1 MSYPDI
7 NRQPSE
13 EERREAFE
21 YMKLND
27 GTMLA
32 FIRTLRDE
40 GLDPRLVQFTEGES
54 HD

>member
-1 MSYPDI
+1 MSYSDI

-40 GLDPRLVQFTEGES
+40 GLGPRLVQFKENQN
-54 HD
+54 D